1 MAYMT
6 VYGLP
11 RGTVALIERDGRL
24 VRAEFVRSEAELEE
38 LAEAYEVRPG
48 EGTILEEAKRELDE
62 YFDERRKTFDIP
74 LAVGGTSFQRAVLA
88 KLERIPYGEYRS
100 YKQIAEALGDPKK
113 ARAVGR
119 TCHTN
124 PLPLFVPCHRV
135 IASDGTLGGYA
146 GGLELKYYLLMMEGA
161 I

>member
-24 VRAEFVRSEAELEE
+24 VRAEFVRGEAELEE

-62 YFDERRKTFDIP
+62 YFDERRKTFDVP

-88 KLERIPYGEYRS
+88 ELERIPYGEYRS

-119 TCHTN
+119 ACHTN